1 MIISLIAAATR
12 NHVIGKNGDMPW
24 HLPKD
29 LAYFKRIT
37 RGHCIIMGRK
47 TFESFGKGKA
57 LPYRTN
63 IVMSRQQDYQV
74 PPQVVLAKNLSA
86 AIDIATNLQ
95 ETECFVIGGSEI
107 YALALP
113 LAHRIYMTRIDTS
126 VEGDT
131 FFPLQNWEKWQIIS
145 SETHLPDAQHAHA
158 YTFEVWENST
168 PEHKYFLPPT

>member
-1 MIISLIAAATR
+1 MIISLIAAATH

-37 RGHCIIMGRK
+37 LGHCIIMGRK

-57 LPYRTN
+57 LPHRTN
-63 IVMSRQQDYQV
+63 IVMSRQKEYQL
-74 PPQVVLAKNLSA
+74 PPQVVLAKDLST
-86 AIDIATNLQ
+86 AIDVAVNLQ

-113 LAHRIYMTRIDTS
+113 FAHRIYMTRIDAI

-131 FFPLQNWEKWQIIS
+131 FFPLQNWEQWQLIS
-145 SETHLPDAQHAHA
+145 SETHQADAQHAFS
-158 YTFEVWENST
+158 YVFEVWENSSLTHKHFLHT
-168 PEHKYFLPPT
+168 P